1 MEKCLAIRRKSNNF
15 AAIYKLM
22 EIIIH
27 LKDKRDMRMKSFAA
41 ALLLMTMGGQA
52 LAQTP
57 NSIGGRVV
65 DENGEPVIGA
75 QVKVKGT
82 PTGTVTN
89 VDGEF
94 SLPATIKRGAE
105 IVINY
110 LGMEPQTVKAAP
122 GMKISLRSEDR
133 QLDEVIVV
141 AYGEQKKSSFT
152 GSAGVVDSKSL
163 EKRQVNNVMDALQG
177 NVAGLQ
183 SFQSSGSPDAT
194 PEFRIRG
201 ISSLNAGNDPLI
213 ILDGVP
219 YDGLWNSINPN
230 DVASVTVLKDAASN
244 ALYGARGANGV
255 IIVTTK
261 KGNTGKA
268 VVSLDAKLGWSSR
281 SSKRYETID
290 DPAQYLETYYGGLY
304 RSNIAK
310 GQTPYQAFSNAN
322 ATLYKGSGEGGLG
335 YLPYS
340 VPDGQYLI
348 GDNGK
353 LNPNAT
359 LGNRVYNNGQVYTIL
374 PDDWIDEAYRNAL
387 RQEYN
392 LSVNG
397 GNQQGQ
403 FYASLGYLNN
413 EGVVVGSDYER
424 YTARMKASY
433 EASKWLTVGGNIN
446 FAHSV
451 TNNADEDATGQNN
464 IFYQASE
471 MAPIYPVYLRDGEGN
486 LLRDENGVVGD
497 YGDGMYL
504 GSSYVRP
511 VISQSNG
518 ITDAKLNTNQ
528 TTSNTFTLNGFA
540 DVHIL
545 EGLTA
550 TVNGSV
556 YSSSNRMTQ
565 TINPF
570 YGYGHMSYPNG
581 YVYKYDYNYYS
592 VNFQE
597 LLKYSKSFGKH
608 NMSLLAGHEN
618 YKHSYDYMTGDRK
631 NMFSYFGN
639 QELNGATTYVSN
651 SSYKSDYNTEG
662 WIFRGLYDYDGKY
675 FGQVSYRRDASS
687 RFHPDH
693 RWGNF
698 YSFGGAWILTKE
710 DWMKDVTWLNTLKLK
725 ASFGQNGND
734 NIDDFLYTDTYNIN
748 KGEGNE
754 IGLTLKNIGN
764 ENITWET
771 VTNVNAGIEFE
782 VLKSRLRGGIDYFY
796 RKTSDML
803 CTVRVPLSQ
812 GYAGYSSNIGDMVN
826 KGVEIELEGDPIQ
839 TKDIKWTIGA
849 NLTAYKNK
857 ITKLNEDNRY
867 NDLNGHPGYT
877 SGSYFYG
884 EGLSMYTWRLKKFAG
899 VSADGQ
905 EMWYIHD
912 ADGNLTTTTNPTD
925 ITKDEDYFDCGTALP
940 DFYGGF
946 NTSVSAYGFDF
957 NISFAYSVGGKAM
970 DWGYQSLM
978 MAPKAGFTGKALHK
992 DVLKAWT
999 VENPSSNIP
1008 RFQYGDE
1015 YTASTSERFLT
1026 NASWLALQNI
1036 TLGYTFPR
1044 KWVKAIGLSS
1054 LRLYVS
1060 GEDLTYWSHRK
1071 GFDPRISYAGSV
1083 SSDVNYAPARTVTA
1097 GLSVQF

>member
-1 MEKCLAIRRKSNNF
+1 MRKKTLLTVF
-15 AAIYKLM
+15 LCI
-22 EIIIH
+22 
-27 LKDKRDMRMKSFAA
+27 
-41 ALLLMTMGGQA
+41 ALGGQMM
-52 LAQTP
+52 AQTP
-57 NSIGGRVV
+57 GIVGGQVV
-65 DENGEPVIGA
+65 DENGDPVIGA
-75 QVKVKGT
+75 QVKVKGSQV
-82 PTGTVTN
+82 GTVTD
-89 VDGEF
+89 VDGKF
-94 SLPATIKRGAE
+94 ALPSTIKKGVE

-110 LGMEPQTVKAAP
+110 LGMESKTVKAAS
-122 GMKISLRSEDR
+122 GMKISLQSEDR
-133 QLDEVIVV
+133 QLDDVIVV
-141 AYGEQKKSSFT
+141 AYGQQKKSAFT

-183 SFQSSGSPDAT
+183 SFQSSGSPDAV

-201 ISSLNAGNDPLI
+201 FSSLNAGNDPLVV
-213 ILDGVP
+213 LDGVP
-219 YDGLWNSINPN
+219 YDGLWSSINPA
-230 DVASVTVLKDAASN
+230 DVASITVLKDAASN

-261 KGNTGKA
+261 KGSQGKA
-268 VVSLDAKLGWSSR
+268 TVTLDAKLGWSSR
-281 SSKRYETID
+281 SSKRYDTID

-304 RSNIAK
+304 DANIAK
-310 GQTPYQAFSNAN
+310 GQTPYQAHSNAN
-322 ATLYKGSGEGGLG
+322 ATLYRPSAEGGLG
-335 YLPYS
+335 YLPYA
-340 VPDGQYLI
+340 VPNGQYLI

-359 LGNRVYNNGQVYTIL
+359 LGNRVYNNGQVYTIM
-374 PDDWIDEAYRNAL
+374 PDDWIDETYRTAL

-403 FYASLGYLNN
+403 FYASLGYLDN
-413 EGVVVGSDYER
+413 EGIVIGSDYER
-424 YTARMKASY
+424 YTARLKANY
-433 EASKWLTVGGNIN
+433 QANKWLNVGGNIN

-451 TNNADEDATGQNN
+451 TNNANENATASNN
-464 IFYQASE
+464 IFYQAAS

-486 LLRDENGVVGD
+486 ILRNEYGVVGD

-504 GSSYVRP
+504 GADYIRP
-511 VISQSNG
+511 YLSQSNG

-540 DVHIL
+540 DVNIL

-550 TVNGSV
+550 TVTGSV

-565 TINPF
+565 TVNPY

-581 YVYKYDYNYYS
+581 YVYKYDCNYYS

-597 LLKYSKSFGKH
+597 LLKYNHSFGKH
-608 NMSLLAGHEN
+608 NVSLLAGHEN

-639 QELNGATTYVSN
+639 QELNGATTFISN
-651 SSYKSDYNTEG
+651 SSYQSKYNTEG

-675 FGQVSYRRDASS
+675 FGQLSYRRDASS

-698 YSFGGAWILTKE
+698 YSFGGAWIVTKE
-710 DWMKDVTWLNTLKLK
+710 DWMKDITWLNMLKLK

-748 KGEGNE
+748 KGDGNE

-764 ENITWET
+764 EKITWET
-771 VTNVNAGIEFE
+771 VTNVNAGFEFE
-782 VLKSRLRGGIDYFY
+782 VLKSRLRGGLDYFY
-796 RKTSDML
+796 RKTTDML
-803 CTVRVPLSQ
+803 CTIRVPLSQ

-826 KGVEIELEGDPIQ
+826 KGVEIELEGDPIF
-839 TKDIKWTIGA
+839 TKDIKWTVGA

-857 ITKLNEDNRY
+857 IVKLNDDNKY
-867 NDLNGHPGYT
+867 NELDGGHPGYN
-877 SGSYFYG
+877 SGSYYYG
-884 EGLSMYTWRLKKFAG
+884 EGLPMYTWRLKKYAG
-899 VSADGQ
+899 VAEDGQ
-905 EMWYIHD
+905 SMWYIHD
-912 ADGNLTTTTNPTD
+912 KNGKLTTTTNPND
-925 ITKDEDYFDCGTALP
+925 ITADEDYYNCGTALP

-946 NTSVSAYGFDF
+946 NTSLSAYGFDF
-957 NISFAYSVGGKAM
+957 NIAFAYSVGGKAM
-970 DWGYQSLM
+970 DWGYKSLM
-978 MAPKAGFTGKALHK
+978 ASPTSGYTGMAIHK
-992 DVLKAWT
+992 DVLKAWS
-999 VENPSSNIP
+999 ESNPTSNVP

-1015 YTASTSERFLT
+1015 YTNATSDRFLT
-1026 NASWLALQNI
+1026 NASWLALQNVS
-1036 TLGYTFPR
+1036 LGYTLP
-1044 KWVKAIGLSS
+1044 KTWVKNLGLSNV
-1054 LRLYVS
+1054 RIYVS
-1060 GEDLTYWSHRK
+1060 GENLTYWSHRK
-1071 GFDPRISYAGSV
+1071 GFDPRISYSGSV
-1083 SSDVNYAPARTVTA
+1083 SSDVNYAPSRTITA

>member
-1 MEKCLAIRRKSNNF
+1 M
-15 AAIYKLM
+15 
-22 EIIIH
+22 IIH
-27 LKDKRDMRMKSFAA
+27 LKDKRDMRMKSLTA
-41 ALLLMTMGGQA
+41 ALLFMAMGGQA
-52 LAQTP
+52 LAQSP

-65 DENGEPVIGA
+65 DENGEPIIGA

-94 SLPATIKRGAE
+94 TLPATIKRGTE

-110 LGMEPQTVKAAP
+110 LGMEPRTLKAAP

-152 GSAGVVDSKSL
+152 GSAGIVDSKAL

-183 SFQSSGSPDAT
+183 SFQSSGSPDAA

-213 ILDGVP
+213 VLDGVP
-219 YDGLWNSINPN
+219 YDGAWNSINPN
-230 DVASVTVLKDAASN
+230 DVASITVLKDAASN

-261 KGNTGKA
+261 KGSVGKA
-268 VVSLDAKLGWSSR
+268 VVSLDAKVGWSSR
-281 SSKRYETID
+281 SSKRYDTID

-322 ATLYKGSGEGGLG
+322 ATLYKPSGDGGLG
-335 YLPYS
+335 YIPYT

-359 LGNRVYNNGQVYTIL
+359 LGNRVYNNGQVYTIM
-374 PDDWIDEAYRNAL
+374 PDDWIDETYRNAL

-403 FYASLGYLNN
+403 FYASIGYLNN
-413 EGVVVGSDYER
+413 DGIVVGSDYER

-433 EASKWLTVGGNIN
+433 QANKWLTVGGNIN
-446 FAHSV
+446 FAHST
-451 TNNADEDATGQNN
+451 TNNADEDGTGSNN
-464 IFYQASE
+464 IFYQAAM
-471 MAPIYPVYLRDGEGN
+471 MAPIYPVYLRDGAGN
-486 LLRDENGVVGD
+486 ILTNEYGKVGD
-497 YGDGMYL
+497 YGDGVYM
-504 GSSYVRP
+504 GSDYVRP
-511 VISQSNG
+511 YISQSNG
-518 ITDAKLNTNQ
+518 ITDATLNTNR
-528 TTSNTFTLNGFA
+528 TISNTFTLNGFA
-540 DVHIL
+540 DVKII

-550 TVNGSV
+550 TLNGSV
-556 YSSSNRMTQ
+556 YNSSNRMTQ

-570 YGYGHMSYPNG
+570 YGYGHMNYPNG
-581 YVYKYDYNYYS
+581 YVYKYNYNYYS

-597 LLKYSKSFGKH
+597 LLKYAKSFGKH
-608 NMSLLAGHEN
+608 NVSLLAGHEN
-618 YKHSYDYMTGDRK
+618 YKHNYDYITGDRK

-639 QELNGATTYVSN
+639 QELNGATTLVSN
-651 SSYKSDYNTEG
+651 GSYESKYCTEG
-662 WIFRGLYDYDGKY
+662 WIFRALYDYDGKY

-698 YSFGGAWILTKE
+698 YSFGGAWIITKE
-710 DWMKDVTWLNTLKLK
+710 DWMKDITWLNTLKLK

-754 IGLTLKNIGN
+754 IGLTLRNIGN

-782 VLKSRLRGGIDYFY
+782 LLKSRLRGGIDYFY
-796 RKTSDML
+796 RKTTDML

-826 KGVEIELEGDPIQ
+826 KGVEIELEGDPIM

-849 NLTAYKNK
+849 NLTTYKNK

-867 NDLNGHPGYT
+867 NTLDGHPGYT
-877 SGSYFYG
+877 SGSYYYG
-884 EGLSMYTWRLKKFAG
+884 EGLPMYTWRLKKYAG
-899 VSADGQ
+899 VSENG
-905 EMWYIHD
+905 ESMWYIHD
-912 ADGNLTTTTNPTD
+912 ADGNLTTTTVPTD

-946 NTSVSAYGFDF
+946 NTTVSAYGFDF

-978 MAPKAGFTGKALHK
+978 TVPTAGFTGQALHK
-992 DVLKAWT
+992 DFLNAWT
-999 VENPSSNIP
+999 EENPNSNIP
-1008 RFQYGDE
+1008 RFQYNDT
-1015 YTASTSERFLT
+1015 YSASTSDRFLT
-1026 NASWLALQNI
+1026 NASWLSLQNV
-1036 TLGYTFPR
+1036 TLGYTLPR
-1044 KWVKAIGLSS
+1044 NWAKTIGLSN
-1054 LRLYVS
+1054 LRVYVS
-1060 GEDLTYWSHRK
+1060 GENLTYWSHRK
-1071 GFDPRISYAGSV
+1071 GFDPRISYSGSV
-1083 SSDVNYAPARTVTA
+1083 SSDVTYAPARTITA

>member
-1 MEKCLAIRRKSNNF
+1 M
-15 AAIYKLM
+15 
-22 EIIIH
+22 IIH
-27 LKDKRDMRMKSFAA
+27 LKDKRDMRMKSLTA
-41 ALLLMTMGGQA
+41 ALLFMAMGGQA
-52 LAQTP
+52 LAQSP

-65 DENGEPVIGA
+65 DENGEPIIGA

-94 SLPATIKRGAE
+94 TLPATIKRGTE

-110 LGMEPQTVKAAP
+110 LGMEPQTLKAAP

-152 GSAGVVDSKSL
+152 GSAGIVDSKAL

-183 SFQSSGSPDAT
+183 SFQSSGSPDAA

-213 ILDGVP
+213 VLDGVP
-219 YDGLWNSINPN
+219 YDGAWNSINPN
-230 DVASVTVLKDAASN
+230 DVASITVLKDAASN

-261 KGNTGKA
+261 KGSVGKA
-268 VVSLDAKLGWSSR
+268 VVSLDAKVGWSSR
-281 SSKRYETID
+281 SSKRYDTID

-322 ATLYKGSGEGGLG
+322 ATLYKPSGDGGLG
-335 YLPYS
+335 YIPYT

-359 LGNRVYNNGQVYTIL
+359 LGNRVYNNGQVYTIM
-374 PDDWIDEAYRNAL
+374 PDDWIDETYRNAL

-403 FYASLGYLNN
+403 FYASIGYLNN
-413 EGVVVGSDYER
+413 DGIVVGSDYER

-433 EASKWLTVGGNIN
+433 QANKWLTVGGNIN
-446 FAHSV
+446 FAHST
-451 TNNADEDATGQNN
+451 TNNADEDGTGSNN
-464 IFYQASE
+464 IFYQAAM
-471 MAPIYPVYLRDGEGN
+471 MAPIYPVYLRDGAGN
-486 LLRDENGVVGD
+486 ILTNEYGKVGD
-497 YGDGMYL
+497 YGDGVYM
-504 GSSYVRP
+504 GSDYVRP
-511 VISQSNG
+511 YISQSNG
-518 ITDAKLNTNQ
+518 ITDATLNTNR
-528 TTSNTFTLNGFA
+528 TISNTFTLNGFA
-540 DVHIL
+540 DVKII

-550 TVNGSV
+550 TLNGSV
-556 YSSSNRMTQ
+556 YNSSNRMTQ

-570 YGYGHMSYPNG
+570 YGYGHMNYPNG
-581 YVYKYDYNYYS
+581 YVYKYNYNYYS

-597 LLKYSKSFGKH
+597 LLKYAKSFGKH
-608 NMSLLAGHEN
+608 NVSLLAGHEN
-618 YKHSYDYMTGDRK
+618 YKHNYDYITGDRK

-639 QELNGATTYVSN
+639 QELNGATTLVSN
-651 SSYKSDYNTEG
+651 GSYESKYCTEG
-662 WIFRGLYDYDGKY
+662 WIFRALYDYDGKY

-698 YSFGGAWILTKE
+698 YSFGGAWIITKE
-710 DWMKDVTWLNTLKLK
+710 DWMKDITWLNTLKLK

-754 IGLTLKNIGN
+754 IGLTLRNIGN

-782 VLKSRLRGGIDYFY
+782 LLKSRLRGGIDYFY
-796 RKTSDML
+796 RKTTDML

-826 KGVEIELEGDPIQ
+826 KGVEIELEGDPIM

-849 NLTAYKNK
+849 NLTTYKNK

-867 NDLNGHPGYT
+867 NTLDGHPGYT
-877 SGSYFYG
+877 SGSYYYG
-884 EGLSMYTWRLKKFAG
+884 EGLPMYTWRLKKYAG
-899 VSADGQ
+899 VSENG
-905 EMWYIHD
+905 ESMWYIHD
-912 ADGNLTTTTNPTD
+912 ADGNLTTTTVPTD

-946 NTSVSAYGFDF
+946 NTTVSAYGFDF

-978 MAPKAGFTGKALHK
+978 TVPTAGFTGQALHK
-992 DVLKAWT
+992 DFLNAWT
-999 VENPSSNIP
+999 EENPNSNIP
-1008 RFQYGDE
+1008 RFQYNDT
-1015 YTASTSERFLT
+1015 YSASTSDRFLT
-1026 NASWLALQNI
+1026 NASWLSLQNV
-1036 TLGYTFPR
+1036 TLGYTLPR
-1044 KWVKAIGLSS
+1044 NWAKTIGLSN
-1054 LRLYVS
+1054 LRVYVS
-1060 GEDLTYWSHRK
+1060 GENLTYWSHRK
-1071 GFDPRISYAGSV
+1071 GFDPRISYSGSV
-1083 SSDVNYAPARTVTA
+1083 SSDVTYAPARTITA